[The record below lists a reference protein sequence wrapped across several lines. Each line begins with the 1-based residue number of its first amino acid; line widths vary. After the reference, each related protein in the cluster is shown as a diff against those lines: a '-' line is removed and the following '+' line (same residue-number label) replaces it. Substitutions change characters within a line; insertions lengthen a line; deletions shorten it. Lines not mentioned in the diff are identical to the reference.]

1 MSNESAANNT
11 ETSETTNNEITIEL
25 NDQET
30 NDTSNKNNNVESPS
44 FVERKQIFELT
55 PDERAIIV
63 ANAKNGID
71 QPNYT
76 VKFNKNGTYRILKK
90 KIAQPT
96 VAQRALSQSATHDDI
111 SRNAMSERQLSTPS
125 ANNKIYYTDNQLLFE
140 HIIELNNKVDK
151 LMAKHKKL
159 KHRYQT
165 LQNDIYVD
173 SEELSN
179 NESPTEDTIMQSAM
193 SDRLMQST
201 TSTAIQEEHTEQQ
214 TSQNI
219 LPDNNSTAFMNTQ
232 IRNNWRSRIRYL

>member
-111 SRNAMSERQLSTPS
+111 SRSAMSERQLSTPS

-179 NESPTEDTIMQSAM
+179 NESPTEDTIMQS
-193 SDRLMQST
+193 T

>member
-179 NESPTEDTIMQSAM
+179 NESPTEDMISQSAM

>member
-11 ETSETTNNEITIEL
+11 ETNETTNNEITIEL

-111 SRNAMSERQLSTPS
+111 LSTPS

-179 NESPTEDTIMQSAM
+179 NESPTEDTISQSAM

>member
-111 SRNAMSERQLSTPS
+111 LSTPS

-179 NESPTEDTIMQSAM
+179 NESPTEDTISQSAM